1 MPPDS
6 QAADTQDFDAQEKSH
21 VLVPFAVC
29 ENPASCQVLRHLDLP
44 NLDALLQSLLPQ
56 GVQSIPPQ
64 SPALAHERLWA
75 GAHKLNPLAPAWAA
89 WHAERMGLDPLGQ
102 WAWAWIT
109 PCYWQVAQAQV
120 TLSDPNEL
128 QLSAPELQALL
139 ESMQPYFAED
149 GIELMQV
156 EHPPKLPPPLLPP
169 MPTSWL
175 AKGEV
180 FRSSDVFSS
189 TYVSLER
196 ALDQDLTPWM
206 PAHPTLRRLQNEMQM
221 LMYTHPVNEARS
233 QARRPTVNSFWISG
247 AGAVDGTSTSNPFP
261 SRASMQYVQDLSRPA
276 LQGELQGDWR
286 AWSEAWRALDA
297 QTLAPLL
304 AKVRSA
310 QADTSEPHAPHRQIS
325 LTLCSAFK
333 SHTFSSGNVS
343 AWSRFKRVFQPSATA
358 RRHAFM
364 EQL

>member
-6 QAADTQDFDAQEKSH
+6 QAAPSPAPSH

-29 ENPASCQVLRHLDLP
+29 EDPASRQALRKLDLP

-64 SPALAHERLWA
+64 SPTLAHERLWA
-75 GAHKLNPLAPAWAA
+75 GAHQLNPMAPAWAA
-89 WHAERMGLDPLGQ
+89 WHAQRTGLDPLGQ

-120 TLSDPNEL
+120 SLSDPNEL
-128 QLSAPELQALL
+128 QLSAPEFQALL

-156 EHPPKLPPPLLPP
+156 EHPTKLPTPSLPLVS
-169 MPTSWL
+169 TSWL

-180 FRSSDVFSS
+180 FRSSDVFFS
-189 TYVSLER
+189 YVSLER

-233 QARRPTVNSFWISG
+233 QSRRPTVNSFWISG
-247 AGAVDGTSTSNPFP
+247 AGALDGTSTSSP
-261 SRASMQYVQDLSRPA
+261 SPLSAPMQYAQDLSQPA
-276 LQGELQGDWR
+276 LQGDLQGDWQ
-286 AWSEAWRALDA
+286 AWSEAWSALDA

-310 QADTSEPHAPHRQIS
+310 QAGASEPHAPHRQIS

-333 SHTFSSGNVS
+333 SHTFCSGNVS

>member
-1 MPPDS
+1 MPPHS
-6 QAADTQDFDAQEKSH
+6 QAAPSPASSH

-29 ENPASCQVLRHLDLP
+29 EDPASRQALRQLDLP

-56 GVQSIPPQ
+56 GVLSIPPQ
-64 SPALAHERLWA
+64 SPTLAHERLWA
-75 GAHKLNPLAPAWAA
+75 SAHQLNPLTPAWAA
-89 WHAERMGLDPLGQ
+89 WHAQRSGLDPLGQ

-128 QLSAPELQALL
+128 KLSAPELQALL
-139 ESMQPYFAED
+139 VSMQPYFAED
-149 GIELMQV
+149 GIELVQV
-156 EHPPKLPPPLLPP
+156 QHPTKLPPPLLPQMPTP
-169 MPTSWL
+169 MPASWL

-221 LMYTHPVNEARS
+221 LLYTHPVNEARS

-247 AGAVDGTSTSNPFP
+247 AGALDGTSSSNP
-261 SRASMQYVQDLSRPA
+261 SSTSSSMQYAQDLSRPA
-276 LQGELQGDWR
+276 LQGELQGDWQ
-286 AWSEAWRALDA
+286 AWGEAWRALDA

-310 QADTSEPHAPHRQIS
+310 QAGASEPHAPHRQIS

-333 SHTFSSGNVS
+333 SNTFSSGNVS
-343 AWSRFKRVFQPSATA
+343 AWSRFKRVFQPSATV

>member
-6 QAADTQDFDAQEKSH
+6 QAAATPAPSH

-29 ENPASCQVLRHLDLP
+29 EDPASRQALRRLNLP
-44 NLDALLQSLLPQ
+44 NLDALLQTLLPQ
-56 GVQSIPPQ
+56 GVQSIAQQ
-64 SPALAHERLWA
+64 SPTFVHERLWA
-75 GAHKLNPLAPAWAA
+75 GAHQLNPLAPAWAA
-89 WHAERMGLDPLGQ
+89 WHAKRMGLDPLGQ

-120 TLSDPNEL
+120 TLSDPHEL
-128 QLSAPELQALL
+128 QLSAPELHALL

-149 GIELMQV
+149 GIELLLV
-156 EHPPKLPPPLLPP
+156 EHSDTFKPPLPS
-169 MPTSWL
+169 SWL

-180 FRSSDVFSS
+180 FRTSDVFSS
-189 TYVSLER
+189 AYVSLER

-233 QARRPTVNSFWISG
+233 HARRPTVNSFWISG
-247 AGAVDGTSTSNPFP
+247 AGACDGTSTSSP
-261 SRASMQYVQDLSRPA
+261 STFSPYMQYAQDLSWPA
-276 LQGELQGDWR
+276 LQGDWQ
-286 AWSEAWRALDA
+286 AWGEAWRALDS
-297 QTLAPLL
+297 QILASLL
-304 AKVRSA
+304 TKVHSA
-310 QADTSEPHAPHRQIS
+310 HAGASEPDAPHRQIG

-333 SHTFSSGNVS
+333 SLTFCSGHVS
-343 AWSRFKRVFQPSATA
+343 AWSRIQRVFQPSATA

>member
-6 QAADTQDFDAQEKSH
+6 QAAPSPAPSN

-29 ENPASCQVLRHLDLP
+29 EDPASRQALRKLDLP

-56 GVQSIPPQ
+56 GVQSIPLQ
-64 SPALAHERLWA
+64 SPTLAHERLWA
-75 GAHKLNPLAPAWAA
+75 GAHQLNPLAPAWAA
-89 WHAERMGLDPLGQ
+89 WHAQRMGLDPLGQ

-120 TLSDPNEL
+120 TLSDPDEL
-128 QLSAPELQALL
+128 QLSAPEFQALL

-149 GIELMQV
+149 GIELKQV
-156 EHPPKLPPPLLPP
+156 EHPPNLPTPLLPP
-169 MPTSWL
+169 MPTSMSTSWL

-180 FRSSDVFSS
+180 FRSYDVFSS
-189 TYVSLER
+189 YVSLER

-247 AGAVDGTSTSNPFP
+247 AGALDGISTSSP
-261 SRASMQYVQDLSRPA
+261 SPSSASMKYAQNLSRPA
-276 LQGELQGDWR
+276 LQGDLQGDWQ
-286 AWSEAWRALDA
+286 AWSEAWSALDA

-310 QADTSEPHAPHRQIS
+310 QAGATEPHAPHRQIS

-333 SHTFSSGNVS
+333 SHTFCSGNVS

>member
-6 QAADTQDFDAQEKSH
+6 QAAPSPTPSH
-21 VLVPFAVC
+21 VLIPFAVC
-29 ENPASCQVLRHLDLP
+29 EDPASRQVLRHLDLP

-156 EHPPKLPPPLLPP
+156 EHPIKLSTHSLPLI
-169 MPTSWL
+169 PTSWL

-189 TYVSLER
+189 SYVSLER

-247 AGAVDGTSTSNPFP
+247 AGALDGTSTSIP
-261 SRASMQYVQDLSRPA
+261 SPSSASMQYVQDLSRPA
-276 LQGELQGDWR
+276 LQGDWR

-310 QADTSEPHAPHRQIS
+310 QAGASEPHAPHRQIS

>member
-6 QAADTQDFDAQEKSH
+6 QAAPSPAPSH

-29 ENPASCQVLRHLDLP
+29 EDPASRQALRKLDLP

-56 GVQSIPPQ
+56 GVQSIPLQ
-64 SPALAHERLWA
+64 SPTLAHERLWA
-75 GAHKLNPLAPAWAA
+75 GAHQLNPLAPAWAA
-89 WHAERMGLDPLGQ
+89 WHAQRMGLDPLGQ

-109 PCYWQVAQAQV
+109 PCYWQVSQAQV
-120 TLSDPNEL
+120 TLSDPDEL
-128 QLSAPELQALL
+128 QLSAPEFQALL

-156 EHPPKLPPPLLPP
+156 EQPTKLPTPSLPP
-169 MPTSWL
+169 MPTSMPTSWL

-180 FRSSDVFSS
+180 FRSYDVFSS
-189 TYVSLER
+189 YVSLER

-247 AGAVDGTSTSNPFP
+247 AGALDGTSTSSP
-261 SRASMQYVQDLSRPA
+261 SPLSASMQYVQDLSRPA
-276 LQGELQGDWR
+276 LLGDWQ
-286 AWSEAWRALDA
+286 AWSEAWSALDA

-310 QADTSEPHAPHRQIS
+310 QAGATEPHASHRQIS

-333 SHTFSSGNVS
+333 SHTFCSGNVS

>member
-6 QAADTQDFDAQEKSH
+6 QAAPSPAPSN

-29 ENPASCQVLRHLDLP
+29 EDPASRQALRKLDLP

-64 SPALAHERLWA
+64 SPTLAHERLWA
-75 GAHKLNPLAPAWAA
+75 GAHQLNPMAPAWAA
-89 WHAERMGLDPLGQ
+89 WHAQRTGLDPLGQ

-128 QLSAPELQALL
+128 QLSASELQALL

-156 EHPPKLPPPLLPP
+156 EQPTKLPTPLLPP
-169 MPTSWL
+169 MPTSMSTSWL

-189 TYVSLER
+189 YVSLER

-233 QARRPTVNSFWISG
+233 QSRRPTVNSFWISG
-247 AGAVDGTSTSNPFP
+247 AGALDGTSTSSP
-261 SRASMQYVQDLSRPA
+261 SPPSASMQYAQDLSRPA
-276 LQGELQGDWR
+276 LQGDWQ

-310 QADTSEPHAPHRQIS
+310 QAGASEPHAPHRQIS

-333 SHTFSSGNVS
+333 SHTFCSGNVS

>member
-1 MPPDS
+1 
-6 QAADTQDFDAQEKSH
+6 
-21 VLVPFAVC
+21 
-29 ENPASCQVLRHLDLP
+29 
-44 NLDALLQSLLPQ
+44 
-56 GVQSIPPQ
+56 
-64 SPALAHERLWA
+64 
-75 GAHKLNPLAPAWAA
+75 
-89 WHAERMGLDPLGQ
+89 
-102 WAWAWIT
+102 
-109 PCYWQVAQAQV
+109 
-120 TLSDPNEL
+120 
-128 QLSAPELQALL
+128 
-139 ESMQPYFAED
+139 MQPYFAED

-156 EHPPKLPPPLLPP
+156 EQPTKLPTPLLPP
-169 MPTSWL
+169 MPTSMSTSWL

-180 FRSSDVFSS
+180 FRSYDVFSS
-189 TYVSLER
+189 YVSLER

-233 QARRPTVNSFWISG
+233 KSRRPTANSFWISG
-247 AGAVDGTSTSNPFP
+247 AGALDGTSTSSP
-261 SRASMQYVQDLSRPA
+261 SPPSASIQYAQDLSRPA
-276 LQGELQGDWR
+276 LQGAWQ
-286 AWSEAWRALDA
+286 AWSVAWRALDA

-310 QADTSEPHAPHRQIS
+310 QAGASEPHAPHRQIS

-333 SHTFSSGNVS
+333 SHTFCSGNVS

>member
-1 MPPDS
+1 
-6 QAADTQDFDAQEKSH
+6 
-21 VLVPFAVC
+21 
-29 ENPASCQVLRHLDLP
+29 
-44 NLDALLQSLLPQ
+44 
-56 GVQSIPPQ
+56 
-64 SPALAHERLWA
+64 
-75 GAHKLNPLAPAWAA
+75 
-89 WHAERMGLDPLGQ
+89 
-102 WAWAWIT
+102 
-109 PCYWQVAQAQV
+109 VAQAQV

-128 QLSAPELQALL
+128 QLSASEFQALL

-156 EHPPKLPPPLLPP
+156 EQPTKLPTPLLPP
-169 MPTSWL
+169 MPTSVPTSWL
-175 AKGEV
+175 AKGKV

-247 AGAVDGTSTSNPFP
+247 AGALDGTSTSIP
-261 SRASMQYVQDLSRPA
+261 SPPSASIQYAQDLSRPA
-276 LQGELQGDWR
+276 LLGDWQ
-286 AWSEAWRALDA
+286 AWSEAWSALDA

-310 QADTSEPHAPHRQIS
+310 QAGASEQHASHRQIS

-333 SHTFSSGNVS
+333 SQTFCSGNVS

>member
-1 MPPDS
+1 MPPDP
-6 QAADTQDFDAQEKSH
+6 QAAPSPAPSH

-29 ENPASCQVLRHLDLP
+29 EDPASRQALCKLDLP

-64 SPALAHERLWA
+64 SPTLAHERLWA
-75 GAHKLNPLAPAWAA
+75 GEHQLNPLAPAWAA
-89 WHAERMGLDPLGQ
+89 WHAQRMGLDPLGQ

-120 TLSDPNEL
+120 TLSDPDEL
-128 QLSAPELQALL
+128 QLSASEFQALL

-156 EHPPKLPPPLLPP
+156 EQPTKLPTPSLPP
-169 MPTSWL
+169 MPTSMPTSWL

-189 TYVSLER
+189 SYVSLER

-247 AGAVDGTSTSNPFP
+247 AGALDGTSTSSP
-261 SRASMQYVQDLSRPA
+261 SPLSASMQYVQDLSRPA
-276 LQGELQGDWR
+276 LLGDWQ

-310 QADTSEPHAPHRQIS
+310 QAGATEPHAPHRQIS

-333 SHTFSSGNVS
+333 SHTFCSGNVS